1 MKILRRSCNILVILI
16 FNQTRCQSPDR
27 VRNRSSIVTKNQKQQ
42 TQNKNQKQ
50 KTKTLYIVP
59 WANVFAFDLC
69 FKCVSLVCIFCF
81 WCAYF
86 LFFAFLVRPFLVY
99 RGLPWGNSQGQKH
112 DAFADPIIRCLP
124 WITVAKNKNY
134 KTNNPQKK
142 HKTKTKTQN
151 TDRKTK
157 RTQKDLHSKKST
169 QI

>member
-99 RGLPWGNSQGQKH
+99 RGLPWEIRKAQKH
-112 DAFADPIIRCLP
+112 DAFADPTIRGLP
-124 WITVAKNKNY
+124 WITVAKNKRL
-134 KTNNPQKK
+134 KVPKQKIQRIK
-142 HKTKTKTQN
+142 SPKTQN
-151 TDRKTK
+151 TNNRKTQNTK
-157 RTQKDLHSKKST
+157 YKD
-169 QI
+169 

>member
-99 RGLPWGNSQGQKH
+99 RGLPWEIRKAQKH
-112 DAFADPIIRCLP
+112 DAFADPTIRGLP
-124 WITVAKNKNY
+124 WITVTKNKKLQNQQLANKKPKNKKQRINKPKNN
-134 KTNNPQKK
+134 KT
-142 HKTKTKTQN
+142 TQV
-151 TDRKTK
+151 
-157 RTQKDLHSKKST
+157 
-169 QI
+169 

>member
-112 DAFADPIIRCLP
+112 DAFADPTIRGLP
-124 WITVAKNKNY
+124 WITVAKNKKLQNQQLANKKPKNKKQRINKPKNN
-134 KTNNPQKK
+134 KT
-142 HKTKTKTQN
+142 TQV
-151 TDRKTK
+151 
-157 RTQKDLHSKKST
+157 
-169 QI
+169 